1 METEAGQAAGA
12 PGISVGS
19 RVGDVLS
26 GAACGAIG
34 AMAMTGMRV
43 LTTELGL
50 VEQTPPETLS
60 VQRARGVR
68 ALLRRAP
75 RKQRR
80 GLLEGPPTGLRCPR
94 WRNVRRAA
102 ACGSAP
108 TCSRGA
114 KHRTREQYS
123 MRRPPTPEGAQP
135 SERRTANH
143 RTRGLSAERS
153 AARRPVPPTSG
164 RQSAVGI
171 YLRRARGAARTLS
184 PAP

>member
-50 VEQTPPETLS
+50 VEQTPPEALS

-80 GLLEGPPTGLRCPR
+80 GLLEGAPLGLRCRR

-108 TCSRGA
+108 TMGWAGVRAG
-114 KHRTREQYS
+114 
-123 MRRPPTPEGAQP
+123 GV
-135 SERRTANH
+135 
-143 RTRGLSAERS
+143 
-153 AARRPVPPTSG
+153 ARF
-164 RQSAVGI
+164 
-171 YLRRARGAARTLS
+171 
-184 PAP
+184 